1 MWDIACARRDVLR
14 LLAGCAAIGAKFDV
28 ASAQP
33 PGRGKPALRGKSQL
47 RYRPVIVLDPG
58 HGGIDPGAIGPD
70 GVYEKNIVYPT
81 VQYLARQLVATHRF
95 RVALTRGPDEF
106 VPLRERVVRARAL
119 HADLF
124 LAIHADALPDPA
136 MHGLSV
142 FTLSAKASDREAAA
156 LAESE
161 NKDVVEGVRLSRE
174 PREVGDIL
182 IALVRRQTDNASIAF
197 AHDVV
202 TALKDDLVLLENP
215 QRSADFA
222 VLTAPDIPSALV
234 ELGCLS
240 NPSEERL
247 LRQPGY
253 QRQLARG
260 LARAIEA
267 YFATTRPGTTA
278 HQS

>member
-14 LLAGCAAIGAKFDV
+14 LLAGCAAIGARFD
-28 ASAQP
+28 AALAQP
-33 PGRGKPALRGKSQL
+33 PGRGKPALRGKSPL

-81 VQYLARQLVATHRF
+81 VQYLAGQLAATHRF

-124 LAIHADALPDPA
+124 LAIHADALPNPA

-156 LAESE
+156 VAESE
-161 NKDVVEGVRLSRE
+161 NKDIVDGVRLSRE
-174 PREVGDIL
+174 PREVGDVL
-182 IALVRRQTDNASIAF
+182 IDLARRQTDNLSIAF
-197 AHDVV
+197 ARDVV
-202 TALKDDLVLLENP
+202 TALGRDVVLLDNP

-240 NPSEERL
+240 NPSEERR

-253 QRQLARG
+253 QQLLARS

-267 YFATTRPGTTA
+267 YFAATRPGTTA

>member
-1 MWDIACARRDVLR
+1 MREIACTRRDLLR
-14 LLAGCAAIGAKFDV
+14 LLAGYAAIGLGCEA

-33 PGRGKPALRGKSQL
+33 PGRGKPGLRGKPPL
-47 RYRPVIVLDPG
+47 GYRPMIVLDPG

-81 VQYLARQLVATHRF
+81 ARYLEGRLIATHRF

-106 VPLRERVVRARAL
+106 VPLRERVARARAL

-136 MHGLSV
+136 KRGLSV

-174 PREVGDIL
+174 PPEVGDVL
-182 IALVRRQTDNASIAF
+182 IDLARRQTDNSSIAF
-197 AHDVV
+197 ARDVV
-202 TALKDDLVLLENP
+202 TALRRDVVLLDNP

-240 NPSEERL
+240 NPSEEHL
-247 LRQPGY
+247 LRQPAY
-253 QRQLARG
+253 QQRLAGG
-260 LARAIEA
+260 LAQAIEA
-267 YFATTRPGTTA
+267 YFTTPRPGR
-278 HQS
+278 

>member
-1 MWDIACARRDVLR
+1 MRELACTRRGLLR
-14 LLAGCAAIGAKFDV
+14 LLAGCAACDMRFAAAV
-28 ASAQP
+28 AQP
-33 PGRGKPALRGKSQL
+33 PGQRKPPLRGKPPL
-47 RYRPVIVLDPG
+47 RYRPMIVIDPG

-70 GVYEKNIVYPT
+70 GVYEKSIVYPT
-81 VQYLARQLVATHRF
+81 ARYLAGQLAAMRRF

-106 VPLRERVVRARAL
+106 VRLRERVARARAL

-124 LAIHADALPDPA
+124 LAIHADALPDPTR
-136 MHGLSV
+136 HGLSV

-161 NKDVVEGVRLSRE
+161 NKDVVEGMRLSRE
-174 PREVGDIL
+174 PREIGAIL
-182 IALVRRQTDNASIAF
+182 IDLVRRQTDNASIAF
-197 AHDVV
+197 ARELV
-202 TALKDDLVLLENP
+202 TALGHNVALLDNP

-247 LRQPGY
+247 LRQPAY
-253 QRQLARG
+253 QQRLARG
-260 LARAIEA
+260 LAQAIEA
-267 YFATTRPGTTA
+267 YFAIPRAG
-278 HQS
+278 